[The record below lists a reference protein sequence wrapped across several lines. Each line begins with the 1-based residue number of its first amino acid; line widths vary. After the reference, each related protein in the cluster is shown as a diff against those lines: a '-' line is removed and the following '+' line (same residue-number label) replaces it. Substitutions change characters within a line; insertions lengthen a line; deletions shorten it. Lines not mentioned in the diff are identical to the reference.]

1 MTDFRDALRA
11 ELVAAAA
18 RPLPRRH
25 ALPRPALVRGAALAA
40 AVAAVA
46 IVVLVVPWG
55 ADRAP
60 APALQPSLPGRPLF
74 GGSLEGGVRY
84 RTRALHPPISL
95 RAVRPYWFVYDATS
109 QTSLV
114 LQRREGEAGKG
125 TGEKPPVLFLAFLRL
140 PQLLDP
146 ATGEI
151 HPAPGDLV
159 GALRANPDLGI
170 TQATRTTLFGRP
182 ATRLSFHVP
191 RQPERTTPDC
201 PFAKVT
207 VDTEPPNV
215 ATCMAVA
222 PNAQLPANS
231 TGYLIVPDGANPL
244 VVTEVSLV
252 PSRTAQIARESAPV
266 LDSVLIGR

>member
-1 MTDFRDALRA
+1 MTDFRDTLRA
-11 ELVAAAA
+11 ELVAAAG
-18 RPLPRRH
+18 RPVPRRH
-25 ALPRPALVRGAALAA
+25 ALPRPVLVRGVALAA

-46 IVVLVVPWG
+46 IAVLVVPWG
-55 ADRAP
+55 ADRTP
-60 APALQPSLPGRPLF
+60 APGLQPTLPGRPLF
-74 GGSLEGGVRY
+74 GGSLDDGVRY
-84 RTRALHPPISL
+84 ATRALRPPISL
-95 RAVRPYWFVYDATS
+95 RAVGPYWFVYDATS
-109 QTSLV
+109 TTTLV
-114 LQRREGEAGKG
+114 LQRREGDASKAN
-125 TGEKPPVLFLAFLRL
+125 GEKAPVLFLAFLRL

-146 ATGEI
+146 ATGDI
-151 HPAPGDLV
+151 RPAPDDLV

-170 TQATRTTLFGRP
+170 TRATRTTLFGRP

-191 RQPERTTPDC
+191 EQPERTTPDC

-252 PSRTAQIARESAPV
+252 PSRTGQIARESAPV
-266 LDSVLIGR
+266 LQSVLISR